1 MRDKNNANINR
12 RRMAIFHRFI
22 NDLELREANLLGR
35 RYTWSTGRDPP
46 TLERLDRWFS
56 SLDWEALHPS
66 ASLSALSSSLS
77 DHAPLLMSTAVD
89 IRCKRRF
96 TFESFWVNLDG
107 FQEAVA
113 EAWGAPTAGPAD
125 PLQRLDRKL
134 RRVAKALQW
143 WSARRVGNI
152 RDQILVANEV
162 IRQLDRA
169 QDHRTLEA
177 PEMALRRGL
186 KCRFLGLASLDHT
199 IARQRAR
206 IVGALDVDASA
217 QFFRIQ
223 ASKRQRRNHIASL
236 RDGDVMAVDQAGME
250 DLAAGFFHRLLG
262 RARPRVHDLDLESMG
277 LAPVDLVALEA
288 LFSEEEV

>member
-1 MRDKNNANINR
+1 VEILFALRIHAHTSVLENHKRNWILRPWAVAGDFNMILDMRDKNNANINR
-12 RRMAIFHRFI
+12 RRMAMFRRFV

-35 RYTWSTGRDPP
+35 RYTWSNGRDPP

-56 SLDWEALHPS
+56 SLDWDALHPT

-89 IRCKRRF
+89 YRCKRRF
-96 TFESFWVNLDG
+96 TFESFWVKLDG

-113 EAWGAPTAGPAD
+113 ASWGAAIAVHAD
-125 PLQRLDRKL
+125 PLRRLDLKL
-134 RRVAKALQW
+134 RRVARDLQR

-186 KCRFLGLASLDHT
+186 KRRVLGLAS
-199 IARQRAR
+199 
-206 IVGALDVDASA
+206 
-217 QFFRIQ
+217 
-223 ASKRQRRNHIASL
+223 
-236 RDGDVMAVDQAGME
+236 
-250 DLAAGFFHRLLG
+250 
-262 RARPRVHDLDLESMG
+262 
-277 LAPVDLVALEA
+277 
-288 LFSEEEV
+288 